1 MNIYIVINGKR
12 SFSEF
17 SVKFCVGPLIAET
30 ELLAVVLSPSRSHN
44 KVYTGGIW
52 GEQKL
57 HIRHVL
63 QHLSP
68 LNIGDLGY
76 SVLSL
81 RVGIRTSCGMPTK
94 MKQLEPRGVYSRY
107 YGATMSIVSKQQTCD
122 KNLGLSNQIL
132 CF

>member
-1 MNIYIVINGKR
+1 MMVDLIKKFSGFFYSNTVPSSNAGMNIYIVINGKR

-63 QHLSP
+63 
-68 LNIGDLGY
+68 
-76 SVLSL
+76 
-81 RVGIRTSCGMPTK
+81 
-94 MKQLEPRGVYSRY
+94 
-107 YGATMSIVSKQQTCD
+107 
-122 KNLGLSNQIL
+122 
-132 CF
+132 